1 VEQDMAVDSRSQEQ
15 ELSDI
20 ALSYQRLEK
29 VVMMHLRDLQEV
41 MNGNSPGLIPG
52 SSGRDNA
59 VF

>member
-1 VEQDMAVDSRSQEQ
+1 MLADSRSQEQ

-20 ALSYQRLEK
+20 TLSYQRLEK

-41 MNGNSPGLIPG
+41 MNGSQNSPGPIPG
-52 SSGRDNA
+52 NSGRDNA